1 MKNTQNSPNLSKQF
15 QNKSEIESTPKKNQV
30 KIQKKKNKGF
40 KFFKY

>member
-30 KIQKKKNKGF
+30 KIQKKKQGLQIF
-40 KFFKY
+40 